1 MNHTGRIQRV
11 RVTVNDEAA
20 FPENIFEEIESSL
33 LGIEVD
39 KVENDF
45 CRVYKCSY
53 TVNLESIIDSVLDG
67 IIQKGEQ
74 YWTRILPVLT
84 QTTESDIFSSEDT
97 RAEKNFSSAAF
108 ASE

>member
-39 KVENDF
+39 KWKMIYAE
-45 CRVYKCSY
+45 Y
-53 TVNLESIIDSVLDG
+53 TNAA
-67 IIQKGEQ
+67 
-74 YWTRILPVLT
+74 TR
-84 QTTESDIFSSEDT
+84 
-97 RAEKNFSSAAF
+97 
-108 ASE
+108 